1 MTSVLR
7 ERRDTLDKITR
18 SVKIGLLTGLVVL
31 AGCTTGPERPDQA
44 TARLL
49 VHSQQAMHQGRVRT
63 ALFLADSAARRAP
76 QVADVHFQRG
86 RVLSEL
92 KRFDQARVAYK
103 KAVGFDPDHAQAWL
117 NLGNNASRQQQY
129 RQAIS
134 FYQKAQG
141 GYPVRA
147 RISRG
152 RAYNSLG
159 EWDSAEQAF
168 QQALEA
174 DSTSASAHAWLSLLL
189 EDRSELDSAL
199 HHSRRALR
207 LEPHNVDYKYFLGA
221 QLMSAGK
228 SEEAVRYLEEV
239 VEERPWHH
247 GAHYKLGRGLAQAGR
262 SYEAQRYLARADTL
276 QQLQSDIVR
285 QRELIHM
292 TPDNPKHWLKLG
304 NMLQRAG
311 RQQEAESAFR
321 VARSF
326 GR

>member
-1 MTSVLR
+1 
-7 ERRDTLDKITR
+7 
-18 SVKIGLLTGLVVL
+18 
-31 AGCTTGPERPDQA
+31 
-44 TARLL
+44 
-49 VHSQQAMHQGRVRT
+49 
-63 ALFLADSAARRAP
+63 
-76 QVADVHFQRG
+76 
-86 RVLSEL
+86 
-92 KRFDQARVAYK
+92 
-103 KAVGFDPDHAQAWL
+103 
-117 NLGNNASRQQQY
+117 
-129 RQAIS
+129 
-134 FYQKAQG
+134 
-141 GYPVRA
+141 
-147 RISRG
+147 
-152 RAYNSLG
+152 
-159 EWDSAEQAF
+159 
-168 QQALEA
+168 
-174 DSTSASAHAWLSLLL
+174 
-189 EDRSELDSAL
+189 
-199 HHSRRALR
+199 
-207 LEPHNVDYKYFLGA
+207 
-221 QLMSAGK
+221 MSAGK